1 MADLTAERA
10 RELLDYDPGTG
21 VLTWKASGK
30 AASAVPGSRGYLTIR
45 LRGKLRKQHR
55 VAWLLT
61 HGEWPGDIDHINGV
75 KADNR
80 LCNLR
85 EVTKS
90 QNARNVGISWANTSG
105 FKGVSWD
112 KRSRR
117 WQALIRAEGRL
128 KKLGTFATREEAA
141 LAYRTASVELHGVY
155 GRPA

>member
-1 MADLTAERA
+1 
-10 RELLDYDPGTG
+10 
-21 VLTWKASGK
+21 
-30 AASAVPGSRGYLTIR
+30 
-45 LRGKLRKQHR
+45 
-55 VAWLLT
+55 LLT